1 VAGVFWKGDA
11 RRCLAA
17 AARRKFLVASSR
29 EIFDEYRAASAEVK
43 RKTRSAIDP
52 KPVLDWLET
61 VVQKVEPVTFVSRLS
76 RDANDDIFIGCAL
89 AAGAEFV
96 ISHDPDLLVLEKP
109 FGIEILRPR
118 EFLRKILE

>member
-1 VAGVFWKGDA
+1 
-11 RRCLAA
+11 
-17 AARRKFLVASSR
+17 
-29 EIFDEYRAASAEVK
+29 
-43 RKTRSAIDP
+43 
-52 KPVLDWLET
+52 VLDWLET